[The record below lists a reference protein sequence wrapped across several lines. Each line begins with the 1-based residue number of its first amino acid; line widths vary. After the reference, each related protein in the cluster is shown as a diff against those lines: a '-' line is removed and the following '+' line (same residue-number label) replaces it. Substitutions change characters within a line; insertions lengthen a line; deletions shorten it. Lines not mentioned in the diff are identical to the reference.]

1 MSAEKTEKGLAEIFT
16 DVLLRVKQHVE
27 VPLFMDALTRNKRKY
42 KELAKIGL
50 TPDYEITLSGTVQ
63 DPEDIFSGYLHVLYE
78 CIKEKAGTETAR
90 KEMEDVLE
98 HVIATTENP
107 VMVRVAKIFL
117 TEIRMERSPEEE
129 IAERLMRYKFEGYPV
144 EEIVAEKEKM
154 SKEAFR
160 KAFEDFEARIAKLK
174 DFERQLEEMDTT
186 GFENTVKEIRANL
199 KNPSA
204 VEDIEKKMEKIISG
218 ANLEKMEGEIEK
230 ISSVLDNIEKKFV
243 KAEKREIKPV
253 SARVDRAN
261 GKKEGKINGMV
272 AKTRNGRSVNG
283 RVGAVNGL
291 TNGTNMKA
299 GLAILVF
306 LLLLIPPI
314 MILMGPAEMRKIDGT
329 IDDWGAI
336 TPVEQ
341 VPSGMPVPI
350 TKYAMDMDDKYVYFY
365 VQVQSPHGVFES
377 KGNYRDNVV
386 LFLDMGVAG
395 YVIDGIQAKYKI
407 EVSGSDG
414 NVVSSSLS
422 EYAGTGFDW
431 NWTPKGSI
439 EAKANIDTLEGRIK
453 KADIGNTEPVMYIL
467 IQRADGSMGR
477 SMIPMDKRMHGVS
490 VTQTGIASE
499 IIEPGTDAQLL
510 TFNVR
515 AYGKDTVLTS
525 INIKRTGAYDGALS
539 VKVVDESGAE
549 VGSTEIAAG
558 SNSASVSM
566 GRTITKNADAMYRV
580 AANVSGVANNSV
592 GVEIVSAVADGTV
605 KIDGSS
611 RTVYVGEPH
620 GIIIDGAFGDWT
632 NIPASWD
639 PNDDVA
645 TPANLPVN
653 PNLDINCTK
662 HANDTAAA
670 YFYAKVNGDT
680 ILAGLTQMYRG
691 VAVPGNGRGTGSVV
705 EMADLY
711 DYAYIN
717 FTVGE
722 RGKEYSILIKGKNGE
737 VLSKK
742 VQSRDLDSAQWSE
755 DTTMSNALTVA
766 CSGGE
771 LELGIPFT
779 DGNITTYTVTMTD
792 WQGKDTTSVIA
803 VQRGMQTKTE
813 TETAEGEVKGLLH
826 NPIHINGNS
835 DFANQASANGCL
847 VMVRR
852 EIRTLLMAMVLM
864 VKEELTASG

>member
-27 VPLFMDALTRNKRKY
+27 VPLFMDALTRYKRKY
-42 KELAKIGL
+42 KELAKIGV

-63 DPEDIFSGYLHVLYE
+63 DPEDTFSGYLHVLYD

-90 KEMEDVLE
+90 KEIEDVLE

-174 DFERQLEEMDTT
+174 GFERQLEEMDTT
-186 GFENTVKEIRANL
+186 GFEDTVKEIRANL

-204 VEDIEKKMEKIISG
+204 VEDIEKKMSEIIAG
-218 ANLEKMEGEIEK
+218 ANIEKMEEELEK
-230 ISSVLDNIEKKFV
+230 ISKDLDNIEKKFV

-253 SARVDRAN
+253 SARVGRVN
-261 GKKEGKINGMV
+261 GKKEGKINGMRTG
-272 AKTRNGRSVNG
+272 KINGMKVDKING
-283 RVGAVNGL
+283 MRAAPGAQRAERDTL
-291 TNGTNMKA
+291 KKS
-299 GLAILVF
+299 AIAVIIF
-306 LLLLIPPI
+306 LLLLIPPVA
-314 MILMGPAEMRKIDGT
+314 ILLSPMEMRKIDGN

-341 VPSGMPVPI
+341 VPTGMSVPI

-515 AYGKDTVLTS
+515 AYGRDTVLTS

-580 AANVSGVANNSV
+580 VANVSGVANNSV

-691 VAVPGNGRGTGSVV
+691 VAVTGNGTGPAI
-705 EMADLY
+705 ETMDAY

-717 FTVGE
+717 FTVSE
-722 RGKEYSILIKGKNGE
+722 TGKEYSILITGKNGE

-742 VQSRDLDSAQWSE
+742 VQSRDLGSAQWSE
-755 DTTMSNALTVA
+755 DTTLSNALTVA

-792 WQGKDTTSVIA
+792 WQGKDATSVIVA
-803 VQRGMQTKTE
+803 QHENDPFGSGKVGVFEFSQGALIAITL
-813 TETAEGEVKGLLH
+813 GLL
-826 NPIHINGNS
+826 
-835 DFANQASANGCL
+835 
-847 VMVRR
+847 MVIALRR
-852 EIRTLLMAMVLM
+852 R
-864 VKEELTASG
+864 K

>member
-1 MSAEKTEKGLAEIFT
+1 MGVGI
-16 DVLLRVKQHVE
+16 
-27 VPLFMDALTRNKRKY
+27 LT
-42 KELAKIGL
+42 
-50 TPDYEITLSGTVQ
+50 Q
-63 DPEDIFSGYLHVLYE
+63 
-78 CIKEKAGTETAR
+78 
-90 KEMEDVLE
+90 
-98 HVIATTENP
+98 
-107 VMVRVAKIFL
+107 
-117 TEIRMERSPEEE
+117 
-129 IAERLMRYKFEGYPV
+129 
-144 EEIVAEKEKM
+144 
-154 SKEAFR
+154 
-160 KAFEDFEARIAKLK
+160 
-174 DFERQLEEMDTT
+174 
-186 GFENTVKEIRANL
+186 
-199 KNPSA
+199 
-204 VEDIEKKMEKIISG
+204 
-218 ANLEKMEGEIEK
+218 
-230 ISSVLDNIEKKFV
+230 
-243 KAEKREIKPV
+243 
-253 SARVDRAN
+253 
-261 GKKEGKINGMV
+261 NGMV
-272 AKTRNGRSVNG
+272 AKNRNGRSVNG

-291 TNGTNMKA
+291 TNGSGMTNGNNKHVNGRNRGTNGTNMKA

-314 MILMGPAEMRKIDGT
+314 MILMGPAETRKIDGN

-341 VPSGMPVPI
+341 VPTGMSVPI

-515 AYGKDTVLTS
+515 AYGRDTVLTS

-580 AANVSGVANNSV
+580 VANVSGVANNSV

-691 VAVPGNGRGTGSVV
+691 VAVTGNGTGPAI
-705 EMADLY
+705 ETMDAY

-717 FTVGE
+717 FTVSE
-722 RGKEYSILIKGKNGE
+722 TGKEYSILITGKNGE

-742 VQSRDLDSAQWSE
+742 VQSRDLGSAQWSE
-755 DTTMSNALTVA
+755 DTTLSNALTVA

-792 WQGKDTTSVIA
+792 WQGKDATSVIVA
-803 VQRGMQTKTE
+803 QHENDPFGSGKVGVFEFSQGALIAITL
-813 TETAEGEVKGLLH
+813 GLL
-826 NPIHINGNS
+826 
-835 DFANQASANGCL
+835 
-847 VMVRR
+847 MVIALRR
-852 EIRTLLMAMVLM
+852 R
-864 VKEELTASG
+864 K